1 MKQIVLDYNDY
12 QLDDET
18 IKQLQKAELCNE
30 EIQKRRPFEGE
41 LLKQVRDF
49 YKIDTTWSSSA
60 LEGNS
65 YTISETKIMLED
77 GITVG
82 GKPLKHTLEICGHGD
97 AYDYM
102 FSLVR
107 NSELCIEDVREIHR
121 RLMQKEIGADAG
133 NYKTEENL
141 ITGSNYTT
149 VGAKRVSYEMERLAV
164 WMKENAKKMHP
175 IQFAAEVHRALV
187 YIHPF
192 PDGNGRT
199 ARLAMN
205 AILIQ
210 NGYLPCVIAPIIRLD
225 YIQALEAG
233 RSGQKND
240 FVKFIAEAETE
251 TEKDFI
257 RAMHMEMPDFSQ
269 LNRTKDSLD
278 QSESKQE
285 KARMDWKED
294 MLQEMKGIN
303 LEQ

>member
-1 MKQIVLDYNDY
+1 MKQIVLDYSDY
-12 QLDDET
+12 QLDKET
-18 IKQLQKAELCNE
+18 MKQLQKADLCNR
-30 EIQKRRPFEGE
+30 EIKKHRPFEGE

-107 NSELCIEDVREIHR
+107 NSELSIDDICEIHR
-121 RLMQKEIGADAG
+121 QLMQKEIGVAAG

-141 ITGSNYTT
+141 ITGSGYTT
-149 VGAKRVSYEMERLAV
+149 IGVKQVPYEMDRLAA
-164 WMKENAKKMHP
+164 WMKRMAEKMHP

-210 NGYLPCVIAPIIRLD
+210 NGYLPCVISPVIRLD

-233 RSGQKND
+233 RNGQKND
-240 FVKFIAEAETE
+240 FVKFVAEAETE

-257 RAMHMEMPDFSQ
+257 RGMHMEMPDFSQ
-269 LNRTKDSLD
+269 VKGT
-278 QSESKQE
+278 
-285 KARMDWKED
+285 MDWKQD
-294 MLQEMKGIN
+294 MLQEMKGID